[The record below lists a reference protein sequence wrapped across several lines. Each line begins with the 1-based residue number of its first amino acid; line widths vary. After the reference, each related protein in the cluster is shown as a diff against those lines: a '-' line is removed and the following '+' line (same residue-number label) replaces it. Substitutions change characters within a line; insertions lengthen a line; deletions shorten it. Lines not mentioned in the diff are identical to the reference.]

1 MIPDQPSALAGPPLA
16 EEARYAA
23 TVLLRLLTAASL
35 MRITI
40 KERATFLTRTTDWQ
54 RLEDAMRAAEAVLK
68 PHNGVS

>member
-1 MIPDQPSALAGPPLA
+1 
-16 EEARYAA
+16 
-23 TVLLRLLTAASL
+23 

-68 PHNGVS
+68 PHNATQPSSPLNQKGQNND